1 MPTSFT
7 AQNGMTYKQTTP
19 ITITNCPKTH
29 HKTKKK
35 SKKANRARR
44 SVSHRPAGG

>member
-35 SKKANRARR
+35 SKKANRA
-44 SVSHRPAGG
+44 HAGGGHKR